1 MTTTVPTTITT
12 TTAPAGSRTDRRA
25 RVALGALAVGYPLW
39 AVVSLTQAATR
50 EGFDILRHPLSALST
65 GDLGW
70 LQIANFV
77 VAGIAG
83 IVGAGGLRRALR
95 GTPGATWAPRLVGL
109 SGLGLVAAGMLVM
122 DPGGGFPVGA
132 PEGMPALSWHAVGHM
147 VAGTISFAALV
158 AACLVLGRHFSR
170 AGRRGLAV
178 ASRAAGLALVLGDG
192 WAMSGAPA
200 GTLTLAVGAISA
212 MVWLAAVAAMLRRD
226 V

>member
-1 MTTTVPTTITT
+1 MTTTVTTT
-12 TTAPAGSRTDRRA
+12 TTAPATPPVDRRA

-39 AVVSLTQAATR
+39 AVVSVIQAATR

-70 LQIANFV
+70 LQITNFV
-77 VAGIAG
+77 VAGLAG

-95 GTPGATWAPRLVGL
+95 GTPGGTWVPRLVRW
-109 SGLGLVAAGMLVM
+109 SGIGLVAAGLLVM

-132 PEGMPALSWHAVGHM
+132 PAGMPVLSWHAVGHM
-147 VAGTISFAALV
+147 VAGSVSFVALV
-158 AACLVLGRHFSR
+158 GACLVLGRHFSR

-192 WAMSGAPA
+192 WAMSGSPA
-200 GTLTLAVGAISA
+200 GTLTLAGGAISA
-212 MVWLAAVAAMLRRD
+212 MVWVAAVAAMLRRA